1 MSMPVAEL
9 PVQQDAPVGEFDSND
24 QSESSVQ
31 TAPEPVRYGEP
42 GQFDYRPVPIVAV
55 VGCVLGVLSGMAL
68 LGLTGIVVAFLGMV
82 ISGIALFRIRAA
94 RGDLGGKWLAVVGL
108 GLSVVFLSS
117 GVTWQR
123 YQYLHEVPAGY
134 LRTRFTADIA
144 RNGFVTIAG
153 QTTVH
158 PEVQTL
164 VDQPLFLK
172 GFMYP
177 TGQMHGLD
185 SFLLV
190 KDSGTCG
197 FGGEPAVQDMPGVV
211 MEPGQTVDYYQGRV
225 SVAGVF
231 EFNTRYSGQKMEPV
245 FLMKGQI
252 VTKSKTAF

>member
-1 MSMPVAEL
+1 MPVAEL
-9 PVQQDAPVGEFDSND
+9 PAQQDAPAGEF
-24 QSESSVQ
+24 ESSDQHV
-31 TAPEPVRYGEP
+31 PEPVRYSEP
-42 GQFDYRPVPIVAV
+42 GQFNYRPVPIVAV

-82 ISGIALFRIRAA
+82 ISGYAFFRIRAA
-94 RGDLGGKWLAVVGL
+94 RGDLGGKRLAVVGL
-108 GLSVVFLSS
+108 GLSIVFLSS

-123 YQYLHEVPAGY
+123 YQYLHEVPEGY
-134 LRTRFTADIA
+134 ARTSFTEDIA
-144 RNGFVTIAG
+144 RKGFVTIDG

-158 PEVQTL
+158 PDIQTL
-164 VDQPLFLK
+164 VDKPVFLK

-190 KDSGTCG
+190 KDSGTCC
-197 FGGEPAVQDMPGVV
+197 FGGEPAVQDMIGVV

-231 EFNTRYSGQKMEPV
+231 ELNTRYGGQKLEPV